1 MSRARST
8 SHAEQRAAML
18 ARAAELFA
26 RQGYAG
32 TSMNEIAAA
41 CGVSKATLYHYVLDK
56 AELLAQ
62 IAQGHI
68 DRLEAVLDEVEARRL
83 PPRPRLQQLIERFV
97 RAYAGAQHEHRVLT
111 EDVRF
116 LDAAARQRVLDGER
130 RVVRAFAAALA
141 ELHPELSAAALDK
154 PLTMLLFGMI
164 NWTFT
169 WLKPGRE
176 LDHARLAPLVAE
188 FFFGGLQAVA
198 DGVRNATLLPAA
210 PS

>member
-116 LDAAARQRVLDGER
+116 LEEADRERILVTER
-130 RVVRAFAAALA
+130 RVVDGFARALGELRPDLDAARLA
-141 ELHPELSAAALDK
+141 VPVS
-154 PLTMLLFGMI
+154 MLLFGMI
-164 NWTFT
+164 NWMFT
-169 WLKPGRE
+169 WLRPDAE
-176 LDHARLAPLVAE
+176 LNYEAMAPIVADL
-188 FFFGGLQAVA
+188 FFGGVPAVRMPGPKPEA
-198 DGVRNATLLPAA
+198 VP
-210 PS
+210 